1 MDLDAVV
8 AQLKAYVP
16 LLNGRV
22 AGAAQFA
29 RSVEDQ
35 TWMAQTA
42 AYVVPLDEDADE
54 NPPGSGL
61 DQHVTERFGVIVS
74 FTNEAD
80 RQGQHASSQFAPMR
94 KALWAALLNWR
105 VDPVSAP
112 QGLQYAGGQL
122 LDFDR
127 ARLFYQWSFS
137 LHRLLTDADG
147 WQVPAVSLFGIE
159 YDLVSSGQSGPR
171 IQVDLPIAPYVE

>member
-8 AQLKAYVP
+8 AQLKANVSM
-16 LLNGRV
+16 LGGRV
-22 AGAAQFA
+22 AGAAAFA
-29 RSVEDQ
+29 KSVEDE

-61 DQHVTERFGVIVS
+61 EQHVTERFGVIVS

-80 RQGQHASSQFAPMR
+80 RQGQHASSQFLPMR

-105 VDPVSAP
+105 VDPLAAA

-147 WQVPAVSLFGIE
+147 WQEPAVPLFGVE
-159 YDLVSSGQSGPR
+159 FDLDVPGQTGPR
-171 IQVDLPIAPYVE
+171 LQIDLPVDTTAT